1 MSKHQ
6 KAYLFIKRILD
17 VLFSF
22 VSIIMLL
29 PLLIIFS
36 IIIKLT
42 SKGPI
47 FFVQLRIGKDKKPF
61 KIFKFRTMK
70 KEAPEIP
77 SNELSPDEIKKLS
90 TKVGVFFR
98 KTSIDELPQIFNI
111 FIGQMSFIGP
121 RPGALKNE
129 DYLVRERDKY
139 QPSPFSV
146 RPGLTGYAQTHGRRN
161 DSPTKARLDYYYVK
175 NVSFLL
181 DLKILVLTIGK
192 LFLFEGS

>member
-1 MSKHQ
+1 MSKRQ
-6 KAYLFIKRILD
+6 EVYLFFKRLLDCISSFICIL
-17 VLFSF
+17 LF
-22 VSIIMLL
+22 L
-29 PLLIIFS
+29 PLLILIS
-36 IIIKLT
+36 IIIKFT
-42 SKGPI
+42 SKGPVL
-47 FFVQLRIGKDKKPF
+47 FVQLRIGKDKKPF

-77 SNELSPDEIKKLS
+77 SNELSPEEIKKLS
-90 TKVGVFFR
+90 TKIGVFLR

-111 FIGQMSFIGP
+111 FIGQMSFVGP

-161 DSPTKARLDYYYVK
+161 DSPTKARLDHYYVK
-175 NVSFLL
+175 NISFLL
-181 DLKILVLTIGK
+181 DLRIIILTIGK

>member
-1 MSKHQ
+1 
-6 KAYLFIKRILD
+6 
-17 VLFSF
+17 
-22 VSIIMLL
+22 MLL

-139 QPSPFSV
+139 Q
-146 RPGLTGYAQTHGRRN
+146 RA
-161 DSPTKARLDYYYVK
+161 
-175 NVSFLL
+175 
-181 DLKILVLTIGK
+181 
-192 LFLFEGS
+192 LFL